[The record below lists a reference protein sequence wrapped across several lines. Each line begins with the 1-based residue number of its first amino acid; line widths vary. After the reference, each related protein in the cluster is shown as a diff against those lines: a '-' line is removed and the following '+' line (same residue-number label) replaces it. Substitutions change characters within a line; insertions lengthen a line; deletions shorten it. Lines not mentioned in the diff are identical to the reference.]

1 MRKMVGRNKRKQN
14 TEDIGI
20 CFEPLE
26 PRVLLSGSWGAAV
39 ASPSPDLNPN
49 TQGDFTQETAALFE
63 TTGTCGMDALQQ
75 KQSQPQTGTIVDI
88 LALAPAI
95 DEFPAT
101 SSVQE
106 TASPENQATPASND
120 THTTPLDNPE
130 LTAAAAEREL
140 VFVNGN
146 VTDYE
151 QLIADLQGGDDN
163 RLIEVVV
170 LDSHRDGIA
179 QVSEILS
186 DRSDLTAVHF
196 ITHGSFSRCNALHV
210 NAKN

>member
-1 MRKMVGRNKRKQN
+1 MVGRNKLKRAA
-14 TEDIGI
+14 EDIGI

-101 SSVQE
+101 SPVQE
-106 TASPENQATPASND
+106 TASSENQATPASSD
-120 THTTPLDNPE
+120 THTTPIDNAERNASNPE
-130 LTAAAAEREL
+130 PQPDLMVVAAEREL

-146 VTDYE
+146 VADYE
-151 QLIADLQGGDDN
+151 QLIADLQGNDES
-163 RLIEVVV
+163 RTIEVVV
-170 LDSHRDGIA
+170 LKSDRSGIE
-179 QVSEILS
+179 QVSEIIS
-186 DRSDLTAVHF
+186 DRSACRPCISSPTAP
-196 ITHGSFSRCNALHV
+196 TR
-210 NAKN
+210 